1 MKRKDKIRWAH
12 MHGSPVL
19 RRLSVGVSLSPVLM
33 IIFGAVSFCTR
44 NGLFLVVLGTCSIQI
59 SSAFNRR
66 FALENS
72 VDDSPLS
79 APSNFRPNSVARWS
93 LAILVIGSM
102 VALGALLGPVSSEA
116 KSLGPDPAWSAPFV
130 FASLFCLI
138 GGLILAV
145 LRHHRASI
153 LIVIAANA
161 GFVASFADWPK
172 SHLLVYQQLAVFA
185 VLGSLA
191 TFSWWVSARQRVQ

>member
-12 MHGSPVL
+12 RHGSPVL

-33 IIFGAVSFCTR
+33 IIFGALSFFTR
-44 NGLFLVVLGTCSIQI
+44 NGLSLVVLGTCSIQL

-66 FALENS
+66 FVLENS
-72 VDDSPLS
+72 VDDSPSS

-102 VALGALLGPVSSEA
+102 VALGLLLGPVSSEA
-116 KSLGPDPAWSAPFV
+116 KSFGPDPAWSAPFV

-138 GGLILAV
+138 GGLVLAV

-153 LIVIAANA
+153 LIVVAANA
-161 GFVASFADWPK
+161 GFVACFADWPK

-191 TFSWWVSARQRVQ
+191 TFSWWVSAGQRVQ